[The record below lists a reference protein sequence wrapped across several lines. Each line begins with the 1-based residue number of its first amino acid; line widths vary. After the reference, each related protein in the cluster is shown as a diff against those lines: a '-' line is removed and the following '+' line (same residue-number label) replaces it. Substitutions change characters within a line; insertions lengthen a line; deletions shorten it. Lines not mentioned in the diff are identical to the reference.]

1 MGASIETELSPLDK
15 IRQTEAEVAGSVAA
29 AREAAEKIIANAKK
43 EAAEIKRQ
51 AREAGL
57 REGEARKRAMLAQ
70 AEEEARLI
78 LADAQNLAV
87 ELRQKGKIRMGSG
100 VEYAINV
107 ILDLEQEE
115 ADL

>member
-1 MGASIETELSPLDK
+1 MAALSETELSPLDK

-29 AREAAEKIIANAKK
+29 AREAAEKIIADAKR

-51 AREAGL
+51 AREAGS

-70 AEEEARLI
+70 AEEDARLI
-78 LADAQNLAV
+78 LADAQNLV
-87 ELRQKGKIRMGSG
+87 RDLRRKGQERMGSG
-100 VEYAINV
+100 VEYAINI
-107 ILDLEQEE
+107 ILDLDQEE

>member
-1 MGASIETELSPLDK
+1 MGASTETELSPLDK

-78 LADAQNLAV
+78 LADAQNLALN
-87 ELRQKGKIRMGSG
+87 LRQKGQKRMGSG

-115 ADL
+115 ANL